1 MCYSCDFL
9 GEDIHKSINA
19 DTRTNHDYRI
29 TDNSSSANNVP
40 VSQETNDD
48 GQVVLEYQDIL
59 FNDLAL
65 WHRTTTREPG
75 ELKYYLASEGEV
87 FNGVTAITPFD
98 WQIEAMARV
107 ENAINDRLGVKISQV
122 SSIDE
127 ADFHMIIEDSYGR
140 GGSINGPISSDNR
153 QAFDHLTENF
163 YELNI
168 QFRMNAYAGSPQ
180 NYGEPGPSDPVEM
193 TPSWR
198 GNWERTFAHEWG
210 HILGLEHPD
219 SPWDGDYAVELGSG
233 QATTISNMGNTHQ
246 LESGGLLK
254 HFAEFDWEALELI
267 WGKNGETPPIF
278 KIDVLNRQGDKVNG
292 HFVSVANEN
301 ENIFKIDG
309 NRDDYLIGKFNVSTG
324 PKRGQWTDTNS
335 LNVKSLID
343 DLGGDIGARG
353 DFALIGYSAI
363 EFNDSTYIPNDK
375 KEPTLLSYPQLDQ
388 TRVFLIP
395 DGRTV
400 QGTSDYDTV
409 EYLGSTKDE
418 YSNKSG
424 IITVGKGDYIDTL
437 KDVEKVS
444 FKDGDVLTKSN
455 YLSDTP
461 DTTKNILKAYATE
474 TQSGTQNY
482 NSGNNIII
490 ADGQAKTLRGLDG
503 DDTYFVSNL
512 LPEESSITIIDTSGA
527 NTIQIPSNT
536 KVTKSQWAEDTVRLT
551 FEDSRVITVNNA
563 DTFSYNLGGNVTN
576 GEAGTDLTFSEL
588 ALSFGVDDLS
598 VNSVGTMVDLYII

>member
-1 MCYSCDFL
+1 MCQMCVIT
-9 GEDIHKSINA
+9 G
-19 DTRTNHDYRI
+19 RDYYH
-29 TDNSSSANNVP
+29 NSNIP

-75 ELKYYLASEGEV
+75 ELKYYLAKEGEV
-87 FNGVTAITPFD
+87 FKGVTAITPFD
-98 WQIEAMARV
+98 WQVEAMARV

-127 ADFHMIIEDSYGR
+127 ADFHMIIEDSYGK

-163 YELNI
+163 YELDI

-219 SPWDGDYAVELGSG
+219 SPWDGDYAVKLGSG

-246 LESGGLLK
+246 LEGGGLLK

-292 HFVSVANEN
+292 HFVSVATEN
-301 ENIFKIDG
+301 ENIFKING
-309 NRDDYLIGKFNVSTG
+309 NRDDYLIEKFNVSTG

-375 KEPTLLSYPQLDQ
+375 KEPTLLSHPQLDQ

-395 DGRTV
+395 DGRTI

-418 YSNKSG
+418 YNNNSG

-444 FKDGDVLTKSN
+444 FKDGDVLISKYS
-455 YLSDTP
+455 LSESP
-461 DTTKNILKAYATE
+461 DTSKNILKPFNE
-474 TQSGTQNY
+474 TSKAGTLNFSSGD
-482 NSGNNIII
+482 NIII

-503 DDTYFVSNL
+503 NDTYFVSNL
-512 LPEESSITIIDTSGA
+512 LPKNSTIEVIDTSGT
-527 NTIQIPSNT
+527 NTVQIAANT
-536 KVTKSQWAEDTVRLT
+536 KVIKTLWTKDAARLT
-551 FEDSRVITVNNA
+551 FEDDKVITINGA
-563 DTFSYNLGGNVTN
+563 DKFTFNMGGNVTD
-576 GEAGTDLTFSEL
+576 GTEGIDLTFVEF
-588 ALSFGVDDLS
+588 ARSFGIDDVLNLS
-598 VNSVGTMVDLYII
+598 GSDTGLYSDLYII

>member
-1 MCYSCDFL
+1 MCQMCVITGRDHY
-9 GEDIHKSINA
+9 HNSI
-19 DTRTNHDYRI
+19 I
-29 TDNSSSANNVP
+29 P

-65 WHRTTTREPG
+65 WNRTTTREPG
-75 ELKYYLASEGEV
+75 ELKYYLAKEGEV
-87 FNGVTAITPFD
+87 FKGVTAITPFD
-98 WQIEAMARV
+98 WQVEAMARV

-163 YELNI
+163 YELDI

-219 SPWDGDYAVELGSG
+219 SPWDGDYAVKLGSG

-246 LESGGLLK
+246 LEGGGLLK

-292 HFVSVANEN
+292 HFVSVATEN
-301 ENIFKIDG
+301 ENIFKING
-309 NRDDYLIGKFNVSTG
+309 NRDDYLIEKFNVSTG

-375 KEPTLLSYPQLDQ
+375 KEPTLLSHPQLDQ

-395 DGRTV
+395 DGRTI

-418 YSNKSG
+418 YSNNSG

-444 FKDGDVLTKSN
+444 FKDGDVLISKYS
-455 YLSDTP
+455 LSESP
-461 DTTKNILKAYATE
+461 DTSKNILKPFNE
-474 TQSGTQNY
+474 TSKAGTLNFSSGD
-482 NSGNNIII
+482 NIII

-512 LPEESSITIIDTSGA
+512 LPKDSTIEIIDTSGT
-527 NTIQIPSNT
+527 NTVQIAANT
-536 KVTKSQWAEDTVRLT
+536 KVVKTLWTKDATRLT
-551 FEDSRVITVNNA
+551 FEDDRIITINGA
-563 DTFSYNLGGNVTN
+563 DNFTFNMGGNITN
-576 GEAGTDLTFSEL
+576 GTEGTYLTFAEF
-588 ALSFGVDDLS
+588 ALSFGISDVLGLS
-598 VNSVGTMVDLYII
+598 GSDTGSVTDLYII

>member
-1 MCYSCDFL
+1 MCQMCVITGRDYY
-9 GEDIHKSINA
+9 HNSI
-19 DTRTNHDYRI
+19 I
-29 TDNSSSANNVP
+29 P
-40 VSQETNDD
+40 ISQETNDD

-75 ELKYYLASEGEV
+75 ELKYYLAKEGEV
-87 FNGVTAITPFD
+87 FKGVTAITPFD
-98 WQIEAMARV
+98 WQVEAMARV

-163 YELNI
+163 YELDI

-219 SPWDGDYAVELGSG
+219 SPWDGDYAVKLGSG

-246 LESGGLLK
+246 LEGGGLLK

-292 HFVSVANEN
+292 HFVSVATEN
-301 ENIFKIDG
+301 ENIFKING
-309 NRDDYLIGKFNVSTG
+309 NRDDYLIEKFNVSTG

-375 KEPTLLSYPQLDQ
+375 KEPTLLSHPQLDQ

-395 DGRTV
+395 DGRTI

-418 YSNKSG
+418 YSNNSG

-444 FKDGDVLTKSN
+444 FKDGDVLISKYS
-455 YLSDTP
+455 LSESP
-461 DTTKNILKAYATE
+461 DTSKNILKPFNE
-474 TQSGTQNY
+474 TSKAGTLNFSSGD
-482 NSGNNIII
+482 NIII

-512 LPEESSITIIDTSGA
+512 LPKDSTIEIIDTSGT
-527 NTIQIPSNT
+527 NTVQIAANT
-536 KVTKSQWAEDTVRLT
+536 KVVKTLWTKDATRLT
-551 FEDSRVITVNNA
+551 FEDDRIITINGA
-563 DTFSYNLGGNVTN
+563 DNFTFNMGGNITN
-576 GEAGTDLTFSEL
+576 GTEGTDLTFAEF
-588 ALSFGVDDLS
+588 ALSFGISDVLGLS
-598 VNSVGTMVDLYII
+598 GSDTGSVIDLYII

>member
-1 MCYSCDFL
+1 MCQMCVIT
-9 GEDIHKSINA
+9 G
-19 DTRTNHDYRI
+19 RDYYH
-29 TDNSSSANNVP
+29 NSTIP

-75 ELKYYLASEGEV
+75 ELKYYLAKEGEV
-87 FNGVTAITPFD
+87 FKGVTAITPFD
-98 WQIEAMARV
+98 WQVEAMARV

-163 YELNI
+163 YELDI

-219 SPWDGDYAVELGSG
+219 SPWDGDYAVKLGSG

-246 LESGGLLK
+246 LEGGGLLK

-267 WGKNGETPPIF
+267 WGKNGETSPIF

-292 HFVSVANEN
+292 HFVSVATEN
-301 ENIFKIDG
+301 ENIFKING
-309 NRDDYLIGKFNVSTG
+309 NRDDYLIEKFNVSTG

-375 KEPTLLSYPQLDQ
+375 KEPTLLSHPQLDQ

-395 DGRTV
+395 DGRTI

-418 YSNKSG
+418 YSNNSG

-444 FKDGDVLTKSN
+444 FKDGDVLISKYS
-455 YLSDTP
+455 LSESP
-461 DTTKNILKAYATE
+461 DTSKNILKPFNE
-474 TQSGTQNY
+474 TSKAGTLNFSSGD
-482 NSGNNIII
+482 NIII

-503 DDTYFVSNL
+503 DDTYFVSHL
-512 LPEESSITIIDTSGA
+512 LPKDSTIEIIDTSGT
-527 NTIQIPSNT
+527 NTVQIAANT
-536 KVTKSQWAEDTVRLT
+536 KVVKTLWTKDATRLT
-551 FEDSRVITVNNA
+551 FEDDRIITINGA
-563 DTFSYNLGGNVTN
+563 DNFTFNMGGNITN
-576 GEAGTDLTFSEL
+576 GTEGTDLTFAEF
-588 ALSFGVDDLS
+588 ALSFGISDVLGLS
-598 VNSVGTMVDLYII
+598 GSDTGSVTDLYII

>member
-1 MCYSCDFL
+1 MCQMCVITGRDHY
-9 GEDIHKSINA
+9 HNSI
-19 DTRTNHDYRI
+19 I
-29 TDNSSSANNVP
+29 P

-65 WHRTTTREPG
+65 WNRTTTREPG
-75 ELKYYLASEGEV
+75 ELKYYLAKEGEV
-87 FNGVTAITPFD
+87 FKGVTAITPFD

-163 YELNI
+163 YELDI

-219 SPWDGDYAVELGSG
+219 SPWDGDYAVKLGSG

-246 LESGGLLK
+246 LEGGGLLK

-292 HFVSVANEN
+292 HFVSVATEN
-301 ENIFKIDG
+301 ENIFKING
-309 NRDDYLIGKFNVSTG
+309 NRDDYLIEKFNVSTG

-375 KEPTLLSYPQLDQ
+375 KEPTLLSHPQLDQ

-395 DGRTV
+395 DGRTI

-418 YSNKSG
+418 YSNNSG

-444 FKDGDVLTKSN
+444 FKDGDVLISKYS
-455 YLSDTP
+455 LSESP
-461 DTTKNILKAYATE
+461 DTSKNILKPFNE
-474 TQSGTQNY
+474 TSKAGTLNFSSGD
-482 NSGNNIII
+482 NIII

-503 DDTYFVSNL
+503 NDTYFVSNL
-512 LPEESSITIIDTSGA
+512 LPKDSTIEIIDTSGT
-527 NTIQIPSNT
+527 NTVQIAANT
-536 KVTKSQWAEDTVRLT
+536 KVVKTLWTKDATRLT
-551 FEDSRVITVNNA
+551 FEDDRIITINGA
-563 DTFSYNLGGNVTN
+563 DNFTFNMGGNITN
-576 GEAGTDLTFSEL
+576 GTEGTDLTFAEF
-588 ALSFGVDDLS
+588 ALSFGISDVLGLS
-598 VNSVGTMVDLYII
+598 GSDTGSVTDLYII

>member
-1 MCYSCDFL
+1 MCQMCVITGSDYY
-9 GEDIHKSINA
+9 HNSI
-19 DTRTNHDYRI
+19 I
-29 TDNSSSANNVP
+29 P

-75 ELKYYLASEGEV
+75 ELKYYLAKEGEV
-87 FNGVTAITPFD
+87 FKGVTAITPFD
-98 WQIEAMARV
+98 WQVEAMARV

-163 YELNI
+163 YELDI

-219 SPWDGDYAVELGSG
+219 SPWDGDYAVKLGSG

-246 LESGGLLK
+246 LEGGGLLK

-267 WGKNGETPPIF
+267 WGKNGETSPIF

-292 HFVSVANEN
+292 HFVSVATEN
-301 ENIFKIDG
+301 ENIFKING
-309 NRDDYLIGKFNVSTG
+309 NRDDYLIEKFNVSTG

-375 KEPTLLSYPQLDQ
+375 KEPTLLSHPQLDQ

-395 DGRTV
+395 DGRTI

-418 YSNKSG
+418 YSNNSG

-444 FKDGDVLTKSN
+444 FKDGDVLISKYS
-455 YLSDTP
+455 LSESP
-461 DTTKNILKAYATE
+461 DTSKNILKPFNE
-474 TQSGTQNY
+474 TSKAGTLNFSSGD
-482 NSGNNIII
+482 NIII

-503 DDTYFVSNL
+503 DDTYFVSHL
-512 LPEESSITIIDTSGA
+512 LPKDSTIEIIDTSGT
-527 NTIQIPSNT
+527 NTVQIAANT
-536 KVTKSQWAEDTVRLT
+536 KVVKTLWTKDATRLT
-551 FEDSRVITVNNA
+551 FEDDRIITINGA
-563 DTFSYNLGGNVTN
+563 DNFTFNMGGNITN
-576 GEAGTDLTFSEL
+576 GTEGTDLTFAEF
-588 ALSFGVDDLS
+588 ALSFGISDVLGLS
-598 VNSVGTMVDLYII
+598 GSDTGSVTDLYII

>member
-1 MCYSCDFL
+1 MCQMCVIT
-9 GEDIHKSINA
+9 G
-19 DTRTNHDYRI
+19 RDYYH
-29 TDNSSSANNVP
+29 NSTIP

-75 ELKYYLASEGEV
+75 ELKYYLAKEGEV
-87 FNGVTAITPFD
+87 FKGVTAITPFD
-98 WQIEAMARV
+98 WQVEAMARV

-163 YELNI
+163 YELDI

-219 SPWDGDYAVELGSG
+219 SPWDGDYAVKLGSG

-246 LESGGLLK
+246 LEGGGLLK

-267 WGKNGETPPIF
+267 WGKNGETSPIF

-292 HFVSVANEN
+292 HFVSVATEN
-301 ENIFKIDG
+301 ENIFKING
-309 NRDDYLIGKFNVSTG
+309 NRDDYLIEKFNVSTG

-375 KEPTLLSYPQLDQ
+375 KEPTLLSHPQLDQ

-395 DGRTV
+395 DGRTI

-418 YSNKSG
+418 YSNNSG

-444 FKDGDVLTKSN
+444 FKDGDVLISKYS
-455 YLSDTP
+455 LSESP
-461 DTTKNILKAYATE
+461 DTSKNILKPFNE
-474 TQSGTQNY
+474 TSKAGTLNFSSGD
-482 NSGNNIII
+482 NIII

-512 LPEESSITIIDTSGA
+512 LPKDSTIEIIDTSGT
-527 NTIQIPSNT
+527 NTVQIAANT
-536 KVTKSQWAEDTVRLT
+536 KVVKTLWTKDATRLT
-551 FEDSRVITVNNA
+551 FEDDRIITINGA
-563 DTFSYNLGGNVTN
+563 DNFTFNMGGNITN
-576 GEAGTDLTFSEL
+576 GTEGTDLTFAEF
-588 ALSFGVDDLS
+588 ALSFGISDVLGLS
-598 VNSVGTMVDLYII
+598 GSDTGSVTDLYII